1 MLGEI
6 AGVGIHQS
14 KSKKGLK
21 SDEVDNAGKY
31 VLKSHRYAGMMKLV
45 DM

>member
-14 KSKKGLK
+14 KSKKGG
-21 SDEVDNAGKY
+21 NNY
-31 VLKSHRYAGMMKLV
+31 
-45 DM
+45 DMIAFQKNNIV